1 MTHRYALLALLLSLS
16 FSAGAEEVPIC
27 YNYGCA
33 ILDIVDFSDSELQQV
48 GELFSMVPDAE
59 LERVAIAEAIGLFE
73 TYAGR
78 QTPTWADKGGNAKD
92 DDAPGRMDCVDE
104 SANTTTYLR
113 LMERRGW
120 LHFHRVLAPV
130 SRIHWLLYTHWSA
143 SIAEIG
149 STREY
154 AVDSWFHDNGE
165 PAVIFEM
172 EDWIER
178 AGLYG
183 LQ

>member
-1 MTHRYALLALLLSLS
+1 MRCRFALLALLFLSVAA
-16 FSAGAEEVPIC
+16 FAEEVPIC
-27 YNYGCA
+27 YNYDCD
-33 ILDIVDFSDSELQQV
+33 ILDIVDFSEEELQHV
-48 GELFSMVPDAE
+48 GELFSMLPAAE

-78 QTPTWADKGGNAKD
+78 QTPTWADKGGNTD
-92 DDAPGRMDCVDE
+92 PDGPGRMDCVDE

-113 LMERRGW
+113 LIERRGW
-120 LHFHRVLAPV
+120 LRFHRVLAPV

-149 STREY
+149 SGREY

-165 PAVIFEM
+165 PAVIFKM

-178 AGLYG
+178 AGLYE